1 MVKGNRCLLTL
12 DLAPVGSGWQYVLMG
27 GGGIAPPPR
36 DFPNYWNDFQISNA
50 IR

>member
-12 DLAPVGSGWQYVLMG
+12 APMVSGWQYVLIG
-27 GGGIAPPPR
+27 GYSPPPR